1 KRAVKKG
8 DILFSTVCTNLKADG
23 DVEREDCDCY
33 IASTD
38 FADISAKI
46 KVLSKYIYFMLYN
59 EPVQTQLA
67 SMMGKGAYPSVN
79 QKDVSQIRIPLPPL
93 SIQED
98 FVAELDSYQK
108 IIDGGRQVVD
118 NYVPN
123 VTIDKTWRKIS
134 IGELYDISYGL

>member
-1 KRAVKKG
+1 LYVLSLHDALPISTGFAV
-8 DILFSTVCTNLKADG
+8 
-23 DVEREDCDCY
+23 
-33 IASTD
+33 
-38 FADISAKI
+38 ISAKT
-46 KVLSKYIYFMLYN
+46 KVLSKYVYYMLYS

-123 VTIDKTWRKIS
+123 RSEEHTS
-134 IGELYDISYGL
+134 ELQ

>member
-1 KRAVKKG
+1 
-8 DILFSTVCTNLKADG
+8 
-23 DVEREDCDCY
+23 
-33 IASTD
+33 
-38 FADISAKI
+38 
-46 KVLSKYIYFMLYN
+46 MLYS

-118 NYVPN
+118 N
-123 VTIDKTWRKIS
+123 
-134 IGELYDISYGL
+134 